1 MDGRREYYTKWT
13 KSQRE
18 RKLPSNITYMWNQK
32 YDTNEPIWKTET
44 DSLTENKL
52 VVTSG
57 EEHDKGI
64 GLRNTNDSV

>member
-1 MDGRREYYTKWT
+1 
-13 KSQRE
+13 
-18 RKLPSNITYMWNQK
+18 MWNQK

>member
-1 MDGRREYYTKWT
+1 
-13 KSQRE
+13 
-18 RKLPSNITYMWNQK
+18 MWNQK

-64 GLRNTNDSV
+64 GLRNTNDYV